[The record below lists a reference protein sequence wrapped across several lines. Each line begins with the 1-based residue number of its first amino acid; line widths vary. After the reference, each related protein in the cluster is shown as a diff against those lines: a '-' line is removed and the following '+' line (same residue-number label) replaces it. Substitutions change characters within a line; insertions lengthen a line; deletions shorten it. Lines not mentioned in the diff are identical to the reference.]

1 MENNASTEEQP
12 QDNSQT
18 GQENTQTGQ
27 ENYQTG
33 QERLDCLLCDFK

>member
-1 MENNASTEEQP
+1 MENNASIEEQP

-27 ENYQTG
+27 EIYQTG